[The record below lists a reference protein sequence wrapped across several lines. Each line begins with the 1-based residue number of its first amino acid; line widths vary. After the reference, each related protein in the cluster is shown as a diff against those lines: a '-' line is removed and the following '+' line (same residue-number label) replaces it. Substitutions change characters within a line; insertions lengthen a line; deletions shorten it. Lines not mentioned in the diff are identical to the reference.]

1 MMRKILWMCVVLIS
15 LGSMVFGCVEDFIE
29 DEEGTENFIGTYIVT
44 GTETVNGKSMQLTDT
59 ITIRGGIISDLSIT
73 TQNFGTLKAT
83 VTGNQS
89 FRIDKQDATV
99 KTSSGKTEVTV
110 QGKGTVSDGFLD
122 ISGSYSLKSQS
133 VKFHLS
139 GSRV

>member
-15 LGSMVFGCVEDFIE
+15 LGSMVFGCVEEFIE

-59 ITIRGGIISDLSIT
+59 ITIRAGIMSDLSIT

-99 KTSSGKTEVTV
+99 KTSSSKTQVTV
-110 QGKGTVSDGFLD
+110 QGKGTVSDDFLD